1 MTYRIDRSQF
11 IENGPTL
18 AAAAA
23 IARVHNAAIYAALDQ
38 RKIETQPANPAP
50 ADLAKAA

>member
-23 IARVHNAAIYAALDQ
+23 IARFRTAAIYAALEQ
-38 RKIETQPANPAP
+38 RTAKAPPADLAP

>member
-38 RKIETQPANPAP
+38 RNTKAKPT
-50 ADLAKAA
+50 DLAKAA

>member
-23 IARVHNAAIYAALDQ
+23 IARVHRAAIYAAIEQ
-38 RKIETQPANPAP
+38 RKIKAKP

>member
-1 MTYRIDRSQF
+1 MTYQFDRSQF

-23 IARVHNAAIYAALDQ
+23 VARIRKAAIYAALNQ
-38 RKIETQPANPAP
+38 RKAEDRST
-50 ADLAKAA
+50 DLPKAA

>member
-11 IENGPTL
+11 VENGPTI

-23 IARVHNAAIYAALDQ
+23 IARIRTAALFAAFEQRKARAATADFANAA
-38 RKIETQPANPAP
+38 
-50 ADLAKAA
+50 

>member
-23 IARVHNAAIYAALDQ
+23 IARVRKVALYAALAE
-38 RKIETQPANPAP
+38 RLKAEGRAAVLP
-50 ADLAKAA
+50 KAA

>member
-23 IARVHNAAIYAALDQ
+23 IARFHNAAIYAALDQ
-38 RKIETQPANPAP
+38 RNAKATP

>member
-11 IENGPTL
+11 IENGPTI

-23 IARVHNAAIYAALDQ
+23 IARRRNAAIYAVLDQ
-38 RKIETQPANPAP
+38 PNIKAPPADLAR